1 MKRYLIVDMKNQ
13 ETLGQRLKRIRNCND
28 FTQQQVADILNIDR
42 STYSYYETGKTEPN
56 HETTIKL
63 AKIFNVSIEELLT
76 GEKRKETGALDTG
89 YFPGSREF
97 FNNLSKDEKFFLI
110 NYRLLNKEDKKELT
124 DMLIAKRQK
133 DEK

>member
-1 MKRYLIVDMKNQ
+1 MDMKNQ

-76 GEKRKETGALDTG
+76 GEKRKETGASDTG
-89 YFPGSREF
+89 YFPGRREF

-124 DMLIAKRQK
+124 DMLIEKRQK

>member
-76 GEKRKETGALDTG
+76 GEKRKETGASDTG

-124 DMLIAKRQK
+124 DMLMEKRQK

>member
-1 MKRYLIVDMKNQ
+1 MKRNLIVDMKNQ

-76 GEKRKETGALDTG
+76 GEKRKETGASDTG
-89 YFPGSREF
+89 YFPGRREF

-124 DMLIAKRQK
+124 DMLIEKRQK